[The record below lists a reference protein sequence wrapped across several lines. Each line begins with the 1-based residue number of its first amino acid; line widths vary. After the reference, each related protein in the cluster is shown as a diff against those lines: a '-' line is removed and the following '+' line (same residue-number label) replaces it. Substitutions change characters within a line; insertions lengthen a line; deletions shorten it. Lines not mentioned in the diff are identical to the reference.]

1 MSEKKEKG
9 FFEALKQTR
18 ITTVSAAWVFYF
30 LTALLPMAFLLITAF
45 AVFGVNLADKAVG
58 YLPEEFRPAG
68 EAILSAA
75 ENASHGM
82 TVFFVLTVLFSG
94 STLLARMSKDGEFL
108 YEKQSEKRNP
118 FLRRLWAV
126 FALCVLFAV
135 FLGAAVL
142 FAFKDM
148 IFPVRA
154 DGNDGIFIT
163 ALVFLFIISVCYV
176 IIILLNKFIAPVKL
190 SAPAVMFG
198 SFVSL
203 FVTVAGT
210 IGFTLYLRF
219 FNSYNAFYGSLAAVI
234 VFLLWAYIIMT
245 GLFFGSFV
253 CMRVQY
259 SEQSRRERKIVK
271 AAINGQKE

>member
-1 MSEKKEKG
+1 M
-9 FFEALKQTR
+9 EALKRTR

-30 LTALLPMAFLLITAF
+30 LTALLPLAFLLITAF

-75 ENASHGM
+75 ENASHGI

-135 FLGAAVL
+135 FLLAAVL
-142 FAFKDM
+142 FAFKEVV
-148 IFPVRA
+148 FPA
-154 DGNDGIFIT
+154 GAEGKNGIFLT
-163 ALVFLFIISVCYV
+163 ALAFLLVISVCYV

-190 SAPAVMFG
+190 GASALALG

-219 FNSYNAFYGSLAAVI
+219 FSSYNAFYGSLAAVI
-234 VFLLWAYIIMT
+234 VFLLWAYIVMT

-253 CMRVQY
+253 CMRAQN
-259 SEQSRRERKIVK
+259 SRQARRKEKTAK
-271 AAINGQKE
+271 AAVNAYKE

>member
-126 FALCVLFAV
+126 F
-135 FLGAAVL
+135 
-142 FAFKDM
+142 KDM

-190 SAPAVMFG
+190 GAPAVMFG